1 MSKPMKSLLH
11 TRNNKAMVRVLG
23 CKVNQAE
30 SAAMGKILEELGYE
44 LHSGAED
51 PALILVN
58 TCCVTS
64 RAEAKSR
71 RMVGRLASRFP
82 SAKLVVTGCLAEVN
96 PSSLEEIAD
105 DLLIL
110 GTYKKD
116 RFRHFVTES
125 HRERAGAEHRRA
137 SSCTTFGDLGAS
149 GTVDRARAFLKV
161 QDGCSQHC
169 TYCIV
174 PRARGPARSL
184 APETALARARAIGDE
199 GYAEIV
205 LTGVHLGSYGK
216 DLDPQT
222 DLQSLIEAFLSR
234 CQKVRFRLSSIE
246 PQEITE
252 DLIRLIARD
261 PRVCRHF
268 HIPLQSGDD
277 DILDRMRRPYC
288 VETVRSLTNLILSE
302 IPDASIGM
310 DVMAGFPGESER
322 AFRRTIDF
330 VQSCGAAYLHVFPFS
345 PRPGTPAAAFQPQV
359 SVDVA
364 QQRVE
369 ELRALSRELRHSFYA
384 RFLGRTLESV
394 VEYESEPTSR
404 SFIVRTDNYIPVRV
418 EADGPRPDARML
430 PVTLR
435 HFAGDEV
442 IGVSTLR

>member
-1 MSKPMKSLLH
+1 MKSLLH
-11 TRNNKAMVRVLG
+11 TRNNKAIIRVLG

-44 LHSGAED
+44 LDSGAEE
-51 PALILVN
+51 PALVLVN

-96 PSSLEEIAD
+96 PSSFEEVAR

-110 GTYKKD
+110 GTYGKD
-116 RFRHFVTES
+116 RFRRFVAES
-125 HRERAGAEHRRA
+125 HREHAGAQQRRA
-137 SSCTTFGDLGAS
+137 SSCTTFGDLGAA

-184 APETALARARAIGDE
+184 APETALTHARVLGDE

-205 LTGVHLGSYGK
+205 LTGIHLGSYGK

-222 DLQSLIEAFLSR
+222 DLQSLIEALLSH
-234 CQKVRFRLSSIE
+234 CPKVRFRLSSIE

-252 DLIRLIARD
+252 NLIRLTAKD
-261 PRVCRHF
+261 ARVCRHF
-268 HIPLQSGDD
+268 HIPVQSGDD
-277 DILDRMRRPYC
+277 SILGRMRRPYR
-288 VETVRSLTNLILSE
+288 VETIHHLTNLILSE
-302 IPDASIGM
+302 VPDASIGI
-310 DVMAGFPGESER
+310 DIMAGFPGEDER
-322 AFRRTIDF
+322 AFQRTIDL
-330 VQSCGAAYLHVFPFS
+330 VQGCGAAYLHVFPFS
-345 PRPGTPAAAFQPQV
+345 PRAGTPAATYQPQV
-359 SVDVA
+359 SVDIA
-364 QQRVE
+364 QRRVE
-369 ELRALSRELRHSFYA
+369 ELRTISRELRQSFYA
-384 RFLGRTLESV
+384 RFLGRTLEAV
-394 VEYESEPTSR
+394 VESESDVTSR

-418 EADGPRPDARML
+418 EADGPLPDVRLL

-435 HFAGDEV
+435 HVAGDEV
-442 IGVSTLR
+442 IGASTLW